1 MNKIVIVFCLA
12 IATGIVAGCG
22 KSAPTDNSN
31 ASVNANVTTTEANY
45 PDASAALAEGN
56 RLFDINKTDEAIAAY
71 KKAVEMDP
79 DLGEAWFKLGIAY
92 ALIERE
98 EKLRAQNDETE
109 YSPTPTPEKQEKQPT
124 RTKDSEKA
132 FEKAVKA
139 YKKQLDANPKD
150 DVAYYNLGRAYDKLD
165 EDEDSLKALREAVKL
180 KPDSTEYQ
188 TALGAILSKLA
199 KYDEAVRVLKKA
211 LELDPENAKAEELLD
226 QADAGRKRINFSQ
239 TPKPQSS
246 QSNTKVNTDEAGGD
260 NIVPGE
266 IPKSPQTK
274 PTPSKPSPAKPTPGK
289 MDKKGNP

>member
-1 MNKIVIVFCLA
+1 MNKILIVFCLA
-12 IATGIVAGCG
+12 LATAVVAGCG

-31 ASVNANVTTTEANY
+31 TSVNANVGAPEVNY
-45 PDASAALAEGN
+45 PDAASALTEGN

-98 EKLRAQNDETE
+98 EKLRAQNEETE
-109 YSPTPTPEKQEKQPT
+109 YSPTPTPEKPEKQPT

-150 DVAYYNLGRAYDKLD
+150 DVAYFNLGRAYDKLD
-165 EDEDSLKALREAVKL
+165 EDEDALKALREAVKL
-180 KPDSTEYQ
+180 KPESTEYQ
-188 TALGAILSKLA
+188 TGLGAILSKLA
-199 KYDEAVRVLKKA
+199 KYDEAVKVLKKA

-239 TPKPQSS
+239 TPKPSS
-246 QSNTKVNTDEAGGD
+246 QSNTKVNTDDAGGD
-260 NIVPGE
+260 VIPPGDS
-266 IPKSPQTK
+266 PKPSPAK
-274 PTPSKPSPAKPTPGK
+274 PTPSKPAPAKPTPGK